1 MILRRSDDRR
11 DSITVRLGNWFEAHA
26 TGLGA
31 QHCPVKT
38 LTKLTPAEIAAL
50 PKHAKP

>member
-26 TGLGA
+26 TGGG
-31 QHCPVKT
+31 V
-38 LTKLTPAEIAAL
+38 IAVPIVVLMVVVAL
-50 PKHAKP
+50 AAARIFLIR